1 MLYLDYIFDANL
13 TPGYARSLLLES
25 MLQKDEE
32 EFLCVRYKMSII
44 PMVLDY
50 TSAISHWWI

>member
-1 MLYLDYIFDANL
+1 MLYLDYIFDTNL
-13 TPGYARSLLLES
+13 TPAYAKSLLLES

-32 EFLCVRYKMSII
+32 EFLCVRYKLCII

-50 TSAISHWWI
+50 TSAISHW